1 MTLNKNGTGAKSTA
15 LQLKMKF
22 WDREGGGITWKLLFS
37 VAKEV

>member
-22 WDREGGGITWKLLFS
+22 WDGEGGGIT
-37 VAKEV
+37 